1 MKLVIDIP
9 KETLDAI
16 KTGRI
21 FLTKAL
27 YDAFENGTPLPK
39 GHGRLIDADAFVK
52 ENDDYTDI
60 VLECKSQGGY
70 NCYKDTLDS
79 LVFDAPTIIEADR
92 EAAEHD
98 EPRNDNRSP
107 E

>member
-1 MKLVIDIP
+1 MKIVIDIP
-9 KETLDAI
+9 EKTLDAI

-27 YDAFENGTPLPK
+27 YDAFENGTPLK
-39 GHGRLIDADAFVK
+39 D
-52 ENDDYTDI
+52 
-60 VLECKSQGGY
+60 LECVDCMKE
-70 NCYKDTLDS
+70 C
-79 LVFDAPTIIEADR
+79 AEAER